1 MKVTTKISVDEKETT
16 ITRKIVLPSKTGARQ
31 KTLYSY
37 REENGNKNIL
47 LNVEKAILYVALLLL
62 VLHLIRQDALQSFS
76 GIESTY
82 LFIDE
87 VQTLLL
93 LFSSSIGL
101 VFSLSKREDSYQSV
115 FDVLFSI
122 SAYVLL
128 LEQGISFTSSYD
140 SGIAISTGAA
150 LFGFTGLRLYNR
162 ESLAEDFQMYAK
174 SKSYVLAAIA
184 ILLIFFLPFVFSG
197 ENFMQVEINS
207 VCISFADK
215 MTMYMQLLGNVLL
228 LFAIIELAVKVT
240 RTNKIDDIF
249 E

>member
-16 ITRKIVLPSKTGARQ
+16 ITRKIVLPSKIGAQQ
-31 KTLYSY
+31 KVLYSY
-37 REENGNKNIL
+37 REDNGSKNIL
-47 LNVEKAILYVALLLL
+47 LNVEKGILYVALLLL

-76 GIESTY
+76 GTTSTY

-93 LFSSSIGL
+93 VLSCSIAL
-101 VFSLSKREDSYQSV
+101 IFSLSKREDSYQSI

-122 SAYVLL
+122 SAYILL
-128 LEQGISFTSSYD
+128 LEQGISFTSVYD
-140 SGIAISTGAA
+140 SGIAISTGVA
-150 LFGFTGLRLYNR
+150 LFGLTGLRLYNK
-162 ESLAEDFQMYAK
+162 ESLAEDVQMYAK
-174 SKSYVLAAIA
+174 TKSYVLAAIA
-184 ILLIFFLPFVFSG
+184 ILLMFFLPFVFSG
-197 ENFMQVEINS
+197 EIFTQVEINS

-228 LFAIIELAVKVT
+228 LFSIIELAVKVS

>member
-31 KTLYSY
+31 KVLYSY
-37 REENGNKNIL
+37 REENGRKNIL

-76 GIESTY
+76 GTESTY

-93 LFSSSIGL
+93 VMSCTIGL
-101 VFSLSKREDSYQSV
+101 VFSLSTREDSYQSI

-140 SGIAISTGAA
+140 SGIAISTGVA
-150 LFGFTGLRLYNR
+150 LFGFTGLGLYNR
-162 ESLAEDFQMYAK
+162 ESLAEDFQMYSK
-174 SKSYVLAAIA
+174 TKSYVLAAIA

-197 ENFMQVEINS
+197 EIFTQVEINS

-228 LFAIIELAVKVT
+228 LFSIIELAVKVR